1 MIEIDSGNF
10 HSWKKDEV
18 TKEVFRLLQEVRD
31 QINLELTNT
40 EVLLNEK
47 AQQII
52 PRLIG
57 QREGIDLIL
66 QIQFE
71 DLQKEKQNEDQEI
84 EGSGA

>member
-1 MIEIDSGNF
+1 MEIDSGNF

-71 DLQKEKQNEDQEI
+71 DLQKESKNEDQEI
-84 EGSGA
+84 ESSGT